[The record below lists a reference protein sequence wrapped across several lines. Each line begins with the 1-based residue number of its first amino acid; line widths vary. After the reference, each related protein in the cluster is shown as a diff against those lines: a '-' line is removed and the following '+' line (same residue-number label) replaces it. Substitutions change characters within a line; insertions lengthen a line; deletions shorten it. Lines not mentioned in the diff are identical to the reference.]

1 MVLESDFNVD
11 RYLDVIQRHRVTAMT
26 TVPVI
31 WERLLRSP
39 EIDSADL
46 SHVISAAVGGAPVSL
61 SLIEAYR
68 ARGVALIQS
77 YGLTEASGLVAT
89 IHSED
94 AMRHIGW
101 ASRAIAGTK
110 IRIGDEQGN
119 TLPFGETG
127 EIMVKGPHVMREYW
141 RKPDVTAETIVDG
154 WLRTG
159 DVGMMNED
167 GFLKLVD
174 RSKDMLISGG
184 INVYPAEIE
193 KALAGVEGIS
203 ELAVIGVPDSEWGE
217 VPMVVAHGTGDRG
230 AVIQALEQAG
240 NETLA
245 KFKRPRHIVFID
257 EPLPRTLSGKISKP
271 SLREAF
277 PTAAGAKVLF
287 RKSDS

>member
-1 MVLESDFNVD
+1 MPDQAPRMAALKTMTVKELKAEWAKLMGSEAPNNSSQFM
-11 RYLDVIQRHRVTAMT
+11 IQRLSYRIQELAFGGMSKSLVRTLDALADEYEGKK
-26 TVPVI
+26 VRKSVI
-31 WERLLRSP
+31 ADPRNPIIGTRL
-39 EIDSADL
+39 
-46 SHVISAAVGGAPVSL
+46 
-61 SLIEAYR
+61 
-68 ARGVALIQS
+68 
-77 YGLTEASGLVAT
+77 
-89 IHSED
+89 
-94 AMRHIGW
+94 IGW